1 MNERGGDS
9 RMEDVSGMVHA
20 FLKGTVKVGECF
32 GTASKPKALAEIVTA
47 FGAIR
52 AAVAHNT
59 RLNSNSLSE
68 YQIRDAGPNLRHDAG
83 GFVTED

>member
-1 MNERGGDS
+1 
-9 RMEDVSGMVHA
+9 MEDVRGMVHE

-52 AAVAHNT
+52 AAVAHDAS
-59 RLNSNSLSE
+59 LNSNSLSLYE
-68 YQIRDAGPNLRHDAG
+68 IRDAWPNRRHDAG